1 MFRFDF
7 EWEILEFF
15 HKICCDF
22 LTFFFRFITE
32 FGAGELAIIV
42 LLIVYYAYNKEIGK
56 KIAYISINSMLIN
69 SSLKSFG
76 IKYEQID
83 LVNDDFDYEKILLYH
98 HNIY

>member
-56 KIAYISINSMLIN
+56 KIAFNS
-69 SSLKSFG
+69 G
-76 IKYEQID
+76 IQQMHQKNAKRDI
-83 LVNDDFDYEKILLYH
+83 FLYGKETTF
-98 HNIY
+98 NA